1 MALTLYSYWR
11 ATAPYRV
18 RIALALK
25 GLAYDYIPVSLPRGE
40 QRAAGY
46 LERNPQGLTPMLVDG
61 EAAMTQSLSLMEW
74 LDETHPEPPLL
85 PADPA
90 GRQVVRAMA
99 GIIACDIHPLNNL
112 RIQQQLSAMGVSD
125 ADRQAW
131 VARWM
136 TEGFDA
142 LEPMVARHGQDFAY
156 GTEPGLADCCLVPQA
171 YSADRYGVDLS
182 PYPAIRAAAER
193 ARAHPAFAAAHPDRQ
208 PDAPAAG

>member
-18 RIALALK
+18 RIALGLK
-25 GLAYDYIPVSLPRGE
+25 GLAYDYIPVSLPKGE
-40 QRAAGY
+40 QRATDY

-61 EAAMTQSLSLMEW
+61 EQAMTQSLSLMEW
-74 LDETHPEPPLL
+74 LDETHPQPPLL

-112 RIQQQLSAMGVSD
+112 RIQQQLTAFGVSE

-136 TEGFDA
+136 NEGFEA
-142 LEPMVARHGQDFAY
+142 LEPMIARHGRGFAY
-156 GTEPGLADCCLVPQA
+156 GSSPGLADCCLVPQV
-171 YSADRYGVDLS
+171 YSAERYGVDLS
-182 PYPAIRAAAER
+182 PYRAIRAAA
-193 ARAHPAFAAAHPDRQ
+193 AAAQALPAFVAAHPDRQ
-208 PDAPAAG
+208 PDAPAAA